1 MPSFARGL
9 DDLSMQTNCHHLDS
23 FAEIIFN
30 ENMFDESKRRPYRL
44 KQRAETA
51 DETRRRLVQAT
62 FALHS
67 EQGIAATTMKQIADR
82 AGVGVGTVYH
92 HFATLDD
99 TIMACGEMV
108 MATYPPP
115 TEAILAGVAT
125 MKERL
130 ARLARALFA
139 HLDQVTFD
147 VVRLDRDRLPALRRY
162 VDEELTHRIEL
173 TRAALAPFAV
183 DRDQIR
189 VVAALLDI
197 GVYRALQAAG
207 LSLDQAADAIADTIH
222 ARLTR
227 KD

>member
-1 MPSFARGL
+1 M
-9 DDLSMQTNCHHLDS
+9 T
-23 FAEIIFN
+23 
-30 ENMFDESKRRPYRL
+30 RRPYEL
-44 KQRAETA
+44 KRRAESA
-51 DETRRRLVQAT
+51 EETRRRLVDAT
-62 FALHS
+62 FALHG

-99 TIMACGEMV
+99 TINACGQMV

-115 TEAILAGVAT
+115 TEAIFTGVAT

-130 ARLARALFA
+130 LRLAQALFE
-139 HLDQVTFD
+139 HLDSVGFD
-147 VVRLDRDRLPALRRY
+147 MVRVDGDRLPIVRRF

-173 TRAALAPFAV
+173 TRAALAPFAI

-189 VVAALLDI
+189 VAAALCDI
-197 GVYRALQAAG
+197 GVYRALQGMG
-207 LSLDQAADAIADTIH
+207 LTLDQAAEIIADMIQT
-222 ARLTR
+222 RLTR